1 MPERKRFFF
10 NWSLPIDIISRAN
23 MRTIQLVNTIKIR
36 RAIILV
42 NLANTIVIMK
52 RVVFLIHGASISAG
66 YWSSPSSS
74 WWLVAWWDNCGY
86 GIMFYPMDI
95 RHALANGQYV
105 STHSWNTTSYLQARI
120 FTGLPQN
127 LLFIVE
133 ISGEIVSQPCFAAAG
148 RGQQGICHWGASRR
162 HSHTRI
168 QFHS

>member
-1 MPERKRFFF
+1 MAKI
-10 NWSLPIDIISRAN
+10 NNIATVS
-23 MRTIQLVNTIKIR
+23 MRTIQQVNTILIR
-36 RAIILV
+36 RNMKLV
-42 NLANTIVIMK
+42 NLADTIVIM
-52 RVVFLIHGASISAG
+52 VVFLIHGYSISAVN
-66 YWSSPSSS
+66 WSSSSSS
-74 WWLVAWWDNCGY
+74 WWLVAWCDNRGY

-105 STHSWNTTSYLQARI
+105 STHSWNTTLRLQARI
-120 FTGLPQN
+120 FTGFPQN
-127 LLFIVE
+127 LLFILE